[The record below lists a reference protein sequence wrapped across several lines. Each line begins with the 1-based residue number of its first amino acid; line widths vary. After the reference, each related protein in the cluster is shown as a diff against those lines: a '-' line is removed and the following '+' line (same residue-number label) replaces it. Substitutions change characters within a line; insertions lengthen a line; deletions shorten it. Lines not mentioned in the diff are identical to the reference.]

1 MTCEE
6 LKEVYELYALGVLD
20 GEEREEM
27 EAHLARGC
35 EACKA
40 GVHRAVAMNSA
51 MMGLVPAAEPPRR
64 LKKRVMA
71 SIGARSVNWGWAAA
85 LAAVAMLVLVVFTNY
100 QKNRAELELAQT
112 RGELMQVAG
121 DRDRAAK
128 DRDDAMKA
136 IQFLNMPETR
146 EVGFGKDKPVGG
158 NIFVNPKGVM
168 LIATNLPALPAGKMF
183 EMWVIP
189 KKTGKPMPAGMFK
202 AMESGTAYNVMPG
215 VWDLAPGD
223 LIAVTIEP
231 EAGSSAPTTTPL
243 FAAPV

>member
-6 LKEVYELYALGVLD
+6 LKELYELYALGVLE
-20 GEEREEM
+20 GEERDEID
-27 EAHLARGC
+27 AHLGRGC
-35 EACKA
+35 ETCKA

-85 LAAVAMLVLVVFTNY
+85 LAAVAMLAMVVWTN
-100 QKNRAELELAQT
+100 QERMRISHELGQA
-112 RGELMQVAG
+112 RGELMLIVG
-121 DRDRAAK
+121 ERDRAAK

-136 IQFLNMPETR
+136 IQFLNMPDTK

-158 NIFVNPKGVM
+158 NIFVNRKGVM
-168 LIATNLPALPAGKMF
+168 LIATNLPALPEGKMF

-202 AMESGTAYNVMPG
+202 AMDSGTAYNMMPFPCG
-215 VWDLAPGD
+215 PGD

-231 EAGSSAPTTTPL
+231 EAGSAQPTTTPL